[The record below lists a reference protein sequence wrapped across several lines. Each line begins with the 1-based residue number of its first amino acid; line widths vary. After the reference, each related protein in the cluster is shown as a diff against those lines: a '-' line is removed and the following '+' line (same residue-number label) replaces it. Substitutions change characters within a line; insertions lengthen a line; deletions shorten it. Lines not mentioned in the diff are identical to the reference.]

1 MSLRK
6 IKNRALKKLHFL
18 LERRAKLW
26 RDEMELW
33 EWSPPVGREFGSPDF
48 DRLEREAADS
58 LRRHQ
63 GSVE

>member
-6 IKNRALKKLHFL
+6 IKNRTLRKLQFL
-18 LERRAKLW
+18 LDRRAKLW

-48 DRLEREAADS
+48 DRLEQEAALR

-63 GSVE
+63 GPVE